1 MFVKMIRTLKNL
13 KILGKVTGCQNY
25 STKSSISQ
33 KALHD
38 LKNTVGESNFTTAK
52 SILSHHGQDMGPHG
66 GQPPHAVVWPRSP
79 QEVADICRICHSN
92 EIPIIP
98 FGTGTGL
105 EGGIVALQGGVAI
118 NVTKMDAIVSIHE
131 EDFTAVV
138 QPGVTREMLNSE
150 LKSSGLWFPVD
161 PGADAS
167 ICGMCATGASGTNAV
182 KYGTM
187 KENCINMEVV
197 LAQGEIIE
205 TAGVG
210 VRPRKSS
217 AGYNLTELFLGSEG
231 TLGIITSATIRLHA
245 IPECVASAVVSFP
258 DLQAAVD
265 TVVGTLQSGIGIAR
279 LELLDDI
286 QMKACNQYSDLNY
299 TESPTLF
306 IEFHGSNSGVTEQ
319 IEVVKM
325 LSEQNNGGEFLW
337 SEKQEDRNKL
347 WKARHAVH
355 HANKAY
361 CPGYRGL
368 ATDVCVPISEL
379 PKIVMETKNDIEK
392 RGLIGP
398 IVGHAGDG
406 NFHSMLMFDPN
417 NKEEERIC
425 EEVAERM
432 ARRALEL
439 GGTISGEHGVGIGK
453 VKLLEEQF
461 GPQGIDVMRRIK
473 SCLDPK
479 SILNPGKVIHSEH

>member
-1 MFVKMIRTLKNL
+1 MIRALKNVKVL
-13 KILGKVTGCQNY
+13 RKVTGCQTY
-25 STKSSISQ
+25 STQSFISQ
-33 KALHD
+33 NVLHD
-38 LKNTVGESNFTTAK
+38 LTNTVGDSNIATTK

-66 GQPPHAVVWPRSP
+66 GQDPHAVVWPRSA
-79 QEVADICRICHSN
+79 QEVAEICRICNAH

-105 EGGIVALQGGVAI
+105 EGGIVAVQGGVAV
-118 NVTKMDAIVSIHE
+118 NVTKMDRILAVHE
-131 EDFTAVV
+131 EDFTAIV
-138 QPGVTREMLNSE
+138 QPGVTREKLNSE

-187 KENCINMEVV
+187 KENCINLEVV

-279 LELLDDI
+279 LELLDDM
-286 QMKACNQYSDLNY
+286 QMKTCNQYSNLNY

-306 IEFHGSNSGVTEQ
+306 IEFHGSHSGVAEQ

-337 SEKQEDRNKL
+337 AEKQEDRNKL

-379 PKIVMETKNDIEK
+379 PKIVMETKHDIEK
-392 RGLIGP
+392 RGLVGP

-417 NKEEERIC
+417 NEEEERIC
-425 EEVAERM
+425 EEVADKM

-439 GGTISGEHGVGIGK
+439 GGTISGEHGIGIGK

-461 GPQGIDVMRRIK
+461 GPQGIDVMWRIK
-473 SCLDPK
+473 TALDPK
-479 SILNPGKVIHSEH
+479 SILNPGKVLNYAH